1 MEYAYIAT
9 ALAIGALLYWRRPG
23 LYVAFVWWLWFLT
36 PEVRRLIDYAQG
48 WNPVNPVMLTPYLVS
63 ALTFFTLVY
72 HLPKL
77 RLDRYFPFILIFS
90 GLFFAYAVGAYR
102 NGVTSASYH
111 LIEWLVP
118 VVFAYYLIVHWRRY
132 PVFRRV
138 VTRTFV
144 LGVLVM
150 GLYGVLQYFALP
162 AWDQYWM
169 ESAPITSIGQ
179 PEPFEVRVFSTLN
192 SPNPFALVMMAGLL
206 LLSGGGGFLRWPA
219 AMAGYVSFLLS
230 LVRSA
235 WGGWLV
241 GLLFIVTQRRG
252 SRTGLVATL
261 LVTTLIAL
269 PALTVGPVAERINER
284 LKTLT
289 ELEQDNSFNARVEFY
304 VETLPQVFLSPLGE
318 GFGSTGRSTKL
329 DASGGIGELGENAAF
344 DSGIMEIPFV
354 LGLPGAVF
362 YMGGLIWLLTY
373 ALRSRGSK
381 DFFAATSCS
390 IAVVLLVLLIFN
402 DTIDGVVGM
411 LFWSFLGLAIA
422 ASQVERGQILK
433 EGRGKTTLVASHV
446 DTEDL
451 ERRNLVSRR

>member
-63 ALTFFTLVY
+63 ALTFFTLMY

-77 RLDRYFPFILIFS
+77 RLDRYFPFVLVFS

-102 NGVTSASYH
+102 NGVLSASYH
-111 LIEWLVP
+111 LVEWLVP

-150 GLYGVLQYFALP
+150 GLYGIVQYFALP

-192 SPNPFALVMMAGLL
+192 SPHPFALVMMAGLL
-206 LLSGGGGFLRWPA
+206 LLSGGGGLLRWPA
-219 AMAGYVSFLLS
+219 ATVGYLGFLLS
-230 LVRSA
+230 LVRAA
-235 WGGWLV
+235 WGGWLL

-252 SRTGLVATL
+252 SRTGLIATL
-261 LVTTLIAL
+261 VVMTLIVL
-269 PALTVGPVAERINER
+269 PLLTVGPVADRIDER
-284 LKTLT
+284 LETLT
-289 ELEQDNSFNARVEFY
+289 ELGQDDSFNARVEFY
-304 VETLPQVFLSPLGE
+304 VETLPQAFLSPLGE
-318 GFGSTGRSTKL
+318 GLGSTGRSTKL
-329 DASGGIGELGENAAF
+329 DTSGGIGELGENAAF

-354 LGLPGAVF
+354 LGWPGAVF

-402 DTIDGVVGM
+402 DTIVGVGGM

-422 ASQVERGQILK
+422 SQVERGQILK
-433 EGRGKTTLVASHV
+433 EGKGKTIPVASHMGA
-446 DTEDL
+446 EDL
-451 ERRNLVSRR
+451 EYRNLVSRR